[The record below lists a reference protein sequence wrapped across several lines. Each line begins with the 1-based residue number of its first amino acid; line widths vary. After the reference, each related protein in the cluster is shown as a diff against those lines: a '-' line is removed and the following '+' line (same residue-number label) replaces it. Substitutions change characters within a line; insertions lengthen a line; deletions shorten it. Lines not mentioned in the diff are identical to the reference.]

1 MATPTTSQASDHT
14 KQLLHSRRKTLAI
27 VLLLAFCF
35 RLWFGLSLGLT
46 HDDDKQIYLIGL
58 KSYLTGTWPYF
69 GPDVDTYMQ
78 IPGALQGLVIALPLY
93 LVPLPESPFVLLN
106 VLSLVGLFLFAEY
119 CVRHCPKVPP
129 WLIRT

>member
-1 MATPTTSQASDHT
+1 QARWSWSSCSELEWMWMARLTTSLASDGT
-14 KQLLHSRRKTLAI
+14 RQLPQDRRGALAI

-46 HDDDKQIYLIGL
+46 HEDAKQIYLIGL

-69 GPDVDTYMQ
+69 GPDVAPSVQ

-93 LVPLPESPFVLLN
+93 LVPLPESSF
-106 VLSLVGLFLFAEY
+106 
-119 CVRHCPKVPP
+119 
-129 WLIRT
+129 